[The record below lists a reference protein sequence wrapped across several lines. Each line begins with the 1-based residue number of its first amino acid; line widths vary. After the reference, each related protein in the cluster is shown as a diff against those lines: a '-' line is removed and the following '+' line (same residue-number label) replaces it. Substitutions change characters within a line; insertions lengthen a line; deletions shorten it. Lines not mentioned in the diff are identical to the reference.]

1 MAALYLIEI
10 LHQTT
15 TSSRARARLLC
26 CILLKF
32 YIKPQQPFT
41 RSRYSK
47 LYLIEILHQTTTCGK
62 CEDCLRRL
70 YLIEILHQTTTP
82 ALASMPLCRCILLKF
97 YIKPQLRLERE
108 LAYCVVSYRNSTSNH
123 NEGEPLNTQRKL
135 YLIEILHQTT
145 TNRPCC
151 RRSGRCIL
159 SKFYIKPQRIT
170 PDYLNYQGCILSKF
184 YIKPQ
189 QRHYVRRFCVVV
201 SYRNS
206 TSNHNRRSPPSVPN
220 RVVSYRN
227 STSNHNFQYLFVV
240 ISTLYLIEI
249 LHQTTTPK
257 PKNIHIQRCI
267 LSKFYIK
274 PQHCV

>member
-1 MAALYLIEI
+1 M
-10 LHQTT
+10 
-15 TSSRARARLLC
+15 SS
-26 CILLKF
+26 
-32 YIKPQQPFT
+32 PT
-41 RSRYSK
+41 
-47 LYLIEILHQTTTCGK
+47 
-62 CEDCLRRL
+62 
-70 YLIEILHQTTTP
+70 
-82 ALASMPLCRCILLKF
+82 
-97 YIKPQLRLERE
+97 
-108 LAYCVVSYRNSTSNH
+108 V
-123 NEGEPLNTQRKL
+123 L